1 MISHLHHVVITQREG
16 QLHTGQVTDGKK
28 TDLVGRTNRGG
39 TCDLGHYWGTRTGI
53 VELGFFKL
61 CWLI

>member
-28 TDLVGRTNRGG
+28 PILWAEPTE
-39 TCDLGHYWGTRTGI
+39 
-53 VELGFFKL
+53 VELVTLDTTGVPEL
-61 CWLI
+61 G